1 MWNMLPWLL
10 LTFGKV
16 EIAVTYNKGK
26 IDSARVRPLSYDIP
40 FTIEG
45 NTLQFSL
52 EKPANLSVEVNG
64 DIFITCICLPIPWI
78 HLR

>member
-1 MWNMLPWLL
+1 M
-10 LTFGKV
+10 
-16 EIAVTYNKGK
+16 TYNKGK

-64 DIFITCICLPIPWI
+64 DIFHNL
-78 HLR
+78 HLFANPLDTFKVDKRIRT